1 MPGPVVTQA
10 SSVLCSHGGVANA
23 VSPFPRVLVAGAPV
37 VTLATQYAVAG
48 CSLSTSSGPFDVS
61 GQWLVGAMRVQAGG
75 VPVAVA
81 TGASITVATGAPLVP
96 GAVQPRV
103 VAT

>member
-1 MPGPVVTQA
+1 MPGPVLTQA
-10 SSVLCSHGGVANA
+10 SSVLCSHGGVATA

-37 VTLATQYAVAG
+37 VTLATQYAIAG

-61 GQWLVGAMRVQAGG
+61 GQWVAGAVRVLAGG
-75 VPVAVA
+75 VPVAIA
-81 TGASITVATGAPLVP
+81 TGSSLSIATGAPLIP

-103 VAT
+103 VAS

>member
-1 MPGPVVTQA
+1 MPGPVLTQA
-10 SSVLCSHGGVANA
+10 SSVLCSHGGVATT

-37 VTLATQYAVAG
+37 VTIATQYAVAG

-61 GQWLVGAMRVQAGG
+61 GQWIVGGARVQAGG
-75 VPVAVA
+75 VPVAVS
-81 TGASITVATGAPLVP
+81 GGSSITVATGSPLIP

-103 VAT
+103 VAM

>member
-1 MPGPVVTQA
+1 MPGPVLTQA
-10 SSVLCSHGGVANA
+10 SSVLCSHGGVATA

-48 CSLSTSSGPFDVS
+48 CALSTSSGPFDVS
-61 GQWLVGAMRVQAGG
+61 GQWIVGAVRVQAGG

-81 TGASITVATGAPLVP
+81 TGTSIAVATGAPFIP
-96 GAVQPRV
+96 GAVQPRT